1 MLNKERLGAF
11 TDAIVAIAATIMVLE
26 LHTPAKPNLTSL
38 LREGPTFL
46 AYIVSFVL
54 IYLVWFN
61 HHNIFE
67 KANIISVR
75 TFLYNGIW
83 LFLLT
88 LIPFTTRWVG
98 VAPDRTLPELLYTV
112 DLFLWSLMF
121 QIMDNQIRKDNPNT
135 PTDETNNFGFRFL
148 LYGSYFVSIIMAFI
162 VPLISLLIIAL
173 IDVFCLVLIMRRH
186 LRKDNS
192 KR

>member
-26 LHTPAKPNLTSL
+26 LHTPAHANLASL
-38 LREGPTFL
+38 LKEGPTFI

-67 KANIISVR
+67 KADIISVR

-98 VAPDRTLPELLYTV
+98 VAPSSTLPELLYTL

-121 QIMDNQIRKDNPNT
+121 QIMDNQIRKDNPGT
-135 PTDETNNFGFRFL
+135 TRDETNNFSFRFL
-148 LYGSYFVSIIMAFI
+148 LYGTYLIAIIMAFI
-162 VPLISLLIIAL
+162 IPVISLLIIAL
-173 IDVFCLVLIMRRH
+173 IDIFCLVLIMRYH
-186 LRKDNS
+186 LQQDKQ
-192 KR
+192 